1 MMFKLIYCIYKDFL
15 LKLNKVNDNN
25 NNNMEVECLIIIY

>member
-25 NNNMEVECLIIIY
+25 NNMEVECLKIIY